1 MEKNKVILHQPSAT
15 MWLVSS
21 YDEHDSDIVFITE
34 LRDVTDGGL
43 CLEDLASCTD
53 NPIDTV
59 DLALTLGVASKDECC
74 IYLRMW
80 TSMVERKIEKIMYE
94 EEVESD
100 DYLN

>member
-1 MEKNKVILHQPSAT
+1 MEKNKVILHQPSTT

-21 YDEHDSDIVFITE
+21 YDEHDS
-34 LRDVTDGGL
+34 DVTDGGL